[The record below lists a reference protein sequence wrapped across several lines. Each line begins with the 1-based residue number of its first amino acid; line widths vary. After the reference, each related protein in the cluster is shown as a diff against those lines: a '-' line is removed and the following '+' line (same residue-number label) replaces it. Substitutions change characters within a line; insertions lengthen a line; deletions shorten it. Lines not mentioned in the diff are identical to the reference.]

1 MFESPSQQEKI
12 YLDDEEKLYH
22 LERLSQDLVDAG
34 DWKFKLTL
42 INGTR
47 QISKWDSLIKEVRA
61 QYAE

>member
-1 MFESPSQQEKI
+1 KKI